1 MITSKSD
8 PCELLRR
15 VALPLRKS
23 KVIAKEDFD
32 LDQEEEEERKIDK
45 KNNKRTTDDDDD
57 DDESDAS
64 DDDDFENQPAS
75 A

>member
-15 VALPLRKS
+15 VALPLQKS

-32 LDQEEEEERKIDK
+32 LDQEEEEERKLDK
-45 KNNKRTTDDDDD
+45 KNKKRRTDDDD
-57 DDESDAS
+57 E
-64 DDDDFENQPAS
+64 EKE
-75 A
+75 